1 MVVDMVTK
9 SAKEVLVEL
18 RKIIESVV
26 TSSSFASALHRVAI
40 IFSKLPER
48 DSNQKLILHL
58 AESIC
63 KLVTLRSHKDKCESN
78 AMIRTNLLEQAI
90 EASFAIQ
97 KVDLRSRAI
106 TKILRTVGGK
116 ILLEKHLKIDT
127 SCSSENSKDGL
138 NRENCNRLL
147 QLSNDSLNARINNLL
162 QSSI

>member
-26 TSSSFASALHRVAI
+26 TSSSSFASALHRVAI

-106 TKILRTVGGK
+106 KKILRTEGGK
-116 ILLEKHLKIDT
+116 ILLQKHLKIDT
-127 SCSSENSKDGL
+127 LMPAIKSTDLEG
-138 NRENCNRLL
+138 
-147 QLSNDSLNARINNLL
+147 
-162 QSSI
+162 